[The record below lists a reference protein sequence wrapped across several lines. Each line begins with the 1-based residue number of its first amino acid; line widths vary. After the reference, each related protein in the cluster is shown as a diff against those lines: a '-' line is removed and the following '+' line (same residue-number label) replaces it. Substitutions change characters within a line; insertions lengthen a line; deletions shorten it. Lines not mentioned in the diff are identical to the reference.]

1 MFPKRSDCC
10 VAVLRQ
16 VTPAE
21 PSYNPGGRMAKAPRT
36 LLLTRPEDASRRF
49 AAAVE
54 GALGGG
60 WRVVVSPL
68 METRFLTVPVPDC
81 DTLVFTSE
89 TAVRAVARLG
99 TDRRALAWCVGP
111 RTEEA
116 ACAAGFSTKRGGGT
130 AEELVAAILAD
141 RPASTVFCPRA
152 QDQAVDVAKLLN
164 LAGIETVSEVVYAQ
178 IAHPPTVEARDL
190 MAGADPVMLPL
201 FSARSARLARA
212 AFLGHRAPLCVA
224 AISAQVAQEADG
236 LDARQVALAETP
248 DAAGMIGALA
258 VLAAK
263 CESG

>member
-1 MFPKRSDCC
+1 
-10 VAVLRQ
+10 
-16 VTPAE
+16 
-21 PSYNPGGRMAKAPRT
+21 MAKESRI
-36 LLLTRPEDASRRF
+36 LLLTRPEGASRRF
-49 AAAVE
+49 AAAVQ
-54 GALGGG
+54 GALGDG
-60 WRVVVSPL
+60 WRVVISPL
-68 METRFLTVPVPDC
+68 MKTRFLTVPLPDC

-116 ACAAGFSTKRGGGT
+116 ARAAGFSTKRGGGT

-141 RPASTVFCPRA
+141 RPGSAVFCPRA

-164 LAGIETVSEVVYAQ
+164 SAGIETVSEVLYAQ
-178 IAHPPTVEARDL
+178 IAHPPTDEATRV
-190 MAGADPVMLPL
+190 MAGADPVILPL

-224 AISAQVAQEADG
+224 AISAQVAQEAEG
-236 LDARQVALAETP
+236 LGARQVALAETP

-258 VLAAK
+258 NLATG

>member
-21 PSYNPGGRMAKAPRT
+21 PSYNPGGRMANASRT
-36 LLLTRPEDASRRF
+36 LLLTRPEGASRRF
-49 AAAVE
+49 AAAVQ

-60 WRVVVSPL
+60 WRVVISPL
-68 METRFLTVPVPDC
+68 METRFLTVPLPDC
-81 DTLVFTSE
+81 DTLAFTSE

-116 ACAAGFSTKRGGGT
+116 ARAAGYSTKRGGGT

-141 RPASTVFCPRA
+141 RPGGTVFCPRA
-152 QDQAVDVAKLLN
+152 QDQAVDVAILLN
-164 LAGIETVSEVVYAQ
+164 SAGIETVSEMVYAQ
-178 IAHPPTVEARDL
+178 IAHPPTDEATRV

-201 FSARSARLARA
+201 FSARSAGLAVA
-212 AFLGHRAPLCVA
+212 AFPDHRAPLCVA
-224 AISAQVAQEADG
+224 AISAQVAQEAEG
-236 LDARQVALAETP
+236 LGARQVALAATP
-248 DAAGMIGALA
+248 DAVGMIGAIATL
-258 VLAAK
+258 VVR

>member
-1 MFPKRSDCC
+1 
-10 VAVLRQ
+10 
-16 VTPAE
+16 
-21 PSYNPGGRMAKAPRT
+21 MAKAPRT

-49 AAAVE
+49 AVAVE
-54 GALGGG
+54 DALGGG
-60 WRVVVSPL
+60 WRVVVCPL
-68 METRFLTVPVPDC
+68 METRFLTVPLPDC

-116 ACAAGFSTKRGGGT
+116 ARAAGFSTKRGGGT

-141 RPASTVFCPRA
+141 RPVGAVFCPRA

-178 IAHPPTVEARDL
+178 IAQSPTDEACDL
-190 MAGADPVMLPL
+190 LAGTDPVILPL
-201 FSARSARLARA
+201 FSARSARLAVA
-212 AFLGHRAPLCVA
+212 AFHGHRAPLCVA
-224 AISAQVAQEADG
+224 AISAQVAKEAEG
-236 LDARQVALAETP
+236 LGAGEVFVAETP

-258 VLAAK
+258 RLATR

>member
-1 MFPKRSDCC
+1 
-10 VAVLRQ
+10 
-16 VTPAE
+16 
-21 PSYNPGGRMAKAPRT
+21 MAKESRI
-36 LLLTRPEDASRRF
+36 LLLTRPEGASRRF
-49 AAAVE
+49 AAAVQ

-60 WRVVVSPL
+60 WRVVISPL
-68 METRFLTVPVPDC
+68 MKTRFLAVPLPDC

-89 TAVRAVARLG
+89 TAVRAVARIG

-116 ACAAGFSTKRGGGT
+116 ARAAGFSTKRGGGT

-141 RPASTVFCPRA
+141 RPGGAVFCPRA
-152 QDQAVDVAKLLN
+152 QDQAVDLARLLN
-164 LAGIETVSEVVYAQ
+164 SAGIETVSAIVYAQ
-178 IAHPPTVEARDL
+178 IAHPPTDEATRV
-190 MAGADPVMLPL
+190 MAGADPVILPL

-212 AFLGHRAPLCVA
+212 AFPDHRAPLCVA

-236 LDARQVALAETP
+236 LGARQVALAETP

-258 VLAAK
+258 NLATR

>member
-1 MFPKRSDCC
+1 
-10 VAVLRQ
+10 
-16 VTPAE
+16 
-21 PSYNPGGRMAKAPRT
+21 MANASRT
-36 LLLTRPEDASRRF
+36 LLLTRPEGASRRF
-49 AAAVE
+49 AAAVQ

-116 ACAAGFSTKRGGGT
+116 ARAAGFSTKRGGGT

-141 RPASTVFCPRA
+141 RPAGSVFCPRA
-152 QDQAVDVAKLLN
+152 RDQAVDVAKLLD
-164 LAGIETVSEVVYAQ
+164 LAGIETVSEIVYAQ
-178 IAHPPTVEARDL
+178 IAQSPTDEACDL
-190 MAGADPVMLPL
+190 LAGTDPVILPL
-201 FSARSARLARA
+201 FSARSARLAVA
-212 AFLGHRAPLCVA
+212 AFHGHRAPLCVA

-236 LDARQVALAETP
+236 LGAGEVFVAETP

-258 VLAAK
+258 NLAAR